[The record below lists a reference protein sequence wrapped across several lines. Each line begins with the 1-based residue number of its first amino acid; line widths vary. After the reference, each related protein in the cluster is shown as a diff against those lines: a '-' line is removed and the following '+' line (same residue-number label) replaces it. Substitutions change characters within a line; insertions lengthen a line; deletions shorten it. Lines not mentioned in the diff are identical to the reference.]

1 MVLAQRTIPTVLV
14 QTADT
19 LPALDAGWTTQRWV
33 RAVSGSGGSSQAL
46 GEWTLVQDFGV
57 VKPQNA
63 AAFTSAGIAPDIT
76 RAGLVDDLVG
86 VVVRLLKSDDDGL
99 ITVDGATY
107 TAFWWGVIQA
117 QSIEP
122 DLAPTRDTGGRAT
135 WLAVG
140 IGTVLDG
147 IHLDRGWLY
156 QAAGVAVD
164 PGYLPPF
171 NHQPGGDRSTS
182 TVTINGLA
190 VYVHQLGDSASVN
203 EWTALDVLELL
214 LAAAATPTLPG
225 GTTSYGWTWSLII
238 DDAGCL
244 DYVPEDL
251 NLGGL
256 TLLQA
261 INEVV
266 NTKRGLVW
274 TLEVSGSSVYI
285 RVRSASP
292 DAIAIGSFTLP
303 AASTTATLDVTDDEV
318 APWIADLVIEQD
330 ESSTYDGI
338 TARGAQ
344 PWTGLTLAYP
354 DHLGKG
360 WSASEETA
368 HAGFPSLPLYETVY
382 RRFTLSPTWDETG
395 FADGLKNT
403 PQVAT
408 SAAYGVNGLTGGR
421 SATVAADRVPGYVH
435 TAERMVPCAEEFSA
449 SGIGPR
455 QAPVVVV
462 FNGTNLYEDMSL
474 KWRVEIQNEPFAIV
488 IDDGK
493 HGLELKARLAAVGAK
508 LYVTVGMREHRPMAV
523 SWQRSPAE
531 FPRATPRLKV
541 IQVQGCELWSVR
553 AGTITGVDGDK
564 VRGAVGTTL
573 TTVSPAI
580 SVRNDLARL
589 EAVLALARSWFA
601 VPGYRV
607 RWTDRA
613 NLDISDTYAP
623 GTLLTSVTLGDRTYG
638 TYALITRRSW
648 QLTTRD
654 GVEMWD
660 TVYETQRI
668 LPDLEV
674 IL

>member
-1 MVLAQRTIPTVLV
+1 MVLAQRTVPTVLV
-14 QTADT
+14 QTAAT
-19 LPALDAGWTTQRWV
+19 LPAFEAGWTTQRWV
-33 RAVSGSGGSSQAL
+33 RAVSGSGGSNQAL
-46 GEWTLVQDFGV
+46 GEWTLTQDFGV

-63 AAFTSAGIAPDIT
+63 ADFTSAGIAPDIT

-99 ITVDGATY
+99 VTVDGATY
-107 TAFWWGVIQA
+107 TAFWHGVIQA

-122 DLAPTRDTGGRAT
+122 DLAPTRDTGGRVT
-135 WLAVG
+135 WLAAG
-140 IGTVLDG
+140 IGSVMDG

-156 QAAGVAVD
+156 QGVGAAVD

-182 TVTINGLA
+182 TITLNGLA

-203 EWTALDVLELL
+203 EWTALDIVELL

-225 GTTSYGWTWSLII
+225 GTTAYGWSWSLII

-244 DYVPEDL
+244 DYVPEDI

-261 INEVV
+261 INELIS
-266 NTKRGLVW
+266 TKRGLTW
-274 TLEVSGSSVYI
+274 TLEVSGSSVFI

-292 DAIAIGSFTLP
+292 DAIAIGTYTLP
-303 AASTTATLDVTDDEV
+303 AASVTATLDVTDPDV
-318 APWIADLVIEQD
+318 APWISGLVIEQD

-338 TARGAQ
+338 RVRGAT
-344 PWTGLTLAYP
+344 PLTGLTLAYP
-354 DHLGKG
+354 DHLTKG
-360 WSASEETA
+360 WEASEETA

-382 RRFTLSPTWDETG
+382 RRFILSPTWDETG
-395 FADGLKNT
+395 YSGGLQNT

-408 SAAYGVNGLTGGR
+408 SDAYGVNGLTGGR
-421 SATVAADRVPGYVH
+421 SDTVAADRVPGYVH
-435 TAERMVPCAEEFSA
+435 AGERMVPCAEEFSS

-455 QAPVVVV
+455 QAPVIVVY
-462 FNGTNLYEDMSL
+462 NGTNLYEDMSL

-493 HGLELKARLAAVGAK
+493 NGLELKARLAASGAK
-508 LYVTVGMREHRPMAV
+508 LYVTVGMREHRPLAV

-531 FPRATPRLKV
+531 FPRATPRLKL
-541 IQVQGCELWSVR
+541 IQVQGCELWRVNS
-553 AGTITGVDGDK
+553 GTITGVDGDK
-564 VRGAVGTTL
+564 VRGAVGTSL
-573 TTVSPAI
+573 TTVGVALD
-580 SVRNDLARL
+580 VRDDRDRLA
-589 EAVLALARSWFA
+589 AVLALARAWFA

-613 NLDISDTYAP
+613 NLDIGDTYAP

-648 QLTTRD
+648 QLVVRD
-654 GVEMWD
+654 EVEMWD

>member
-1 MVLAQRTIPTVLV
+1 MVLAQRLVPTVLV
-14 QTADT
+14 QTAPT

-33 RAVSGSGGSSQAL
+33 RAVSGSAGSNQAL

-57 VKPQNA
+57 VKPQTA
-63 AAFTSAGIAPDIT
+63 AEFTSAGIAPDIV
-76 RAGLVDDLVG
+76 RAGIVDDLVG

-99 ITVDGATY
+99 ITVDGETY
-107 TAFWWGVIQA
+107 TAYWHGVIQA
-117 QSIEP
+117 QTVEP

-140 IGTVLDG
+140 LGTVLDG
-147 IHLDRGWLY
+147 IHLDRGWVY
-156 QAAGVAVD
+156 QSAGVAVD

-171 NHQPGGDRSTS
+171 NHQPGGDRSDS
-182 TVTINGLA
+182 SVTINGLG

-203 EWTALDVLELL
+203 EWTALDIIELL
-214 LAAAATPTLPG
+214 LAGAATPTLAG
-225 GTTSYGWTWSLII
+225 GTTAFGWSWSLII

-261 INEVV
+261 INELIS
-266 NTKRGLVW
+266 TKRGLTW
-274 TLEVSGSSVYI
+274 TLEVSGSSAFI

-292 DAIAIGSFTLP
+292 DEIAIGTYTLP
-303 AASTTATLDVTDDEV
+303 AASVTATLDVTDPDV
-318 APWIADLVIEQD
+318 APWISGLVIEQD
-330 ESSTYDGI
+330 ESSTYDAI
-338 TARGAQ
+338 IARGSQ

-354 DHLGKG
+354 DHLAKG
-360 WSASEETA
+360 WNPADETD
-368 HAGFPSLPLYETVY
+368 HAGFPSLPLHESVY
-382 RRFTLSPTWDETG
+382 RRFILSPTWDEIG
-395 FADGLKNT
+395 FSGGLENT

-408 SAAYGVNGLTGGR
+408 SDAYGVNGLTGGR
-421 SATVAADRVPGYVH
+421 SATAAADRVPGYVH
-435 TAERMVPCAEEFSA
+435 EGERMVPCAEQFSS

-455 QAPVVVV
+455 QAPVIVV

-493 HGLELKARLAAVGAK
+493 NGLELKARLAATDAK
-508 LYVTVGMREHRPMAV
+508 LYVTVGMREHRPIAL
-523 SWQRSPAE
+523 SWQRSPGE
-531 FPRATPRLKV
+531 FPRATPRVKL
-541 IQVQGCELWSVR
+541 IQVQGCELWNVR
-553 AGTITGVDGDK
+553 SGTITGVVGDK

-573 TTVSPAI
+573 TTVSVALD
-580 SVRNDLARL
+580 VRDDRNRLA
-589 EAVLALARSWFA
+589 AVLALARAWFA
-601 VPGYRV
+601 VPGYRA
-607 RWTDRA
+607 RWTDRG
-613 NLDISDTYAP
+613 NLDIGDTYAP
-623 GTLLTSVTLGDRTYG
+623 GVLLTSVTLGDRTYG
-638 TYALITRRSW
+638 TYALITRRTW
-648 QLTTRD
+648 QLVKRD
-654 GVEMWD
+654 EVEMWD